1 LFFLWQVIRLLRIG
15 LFGFPLGDLIENCV
29 SIFKDGQDEGLTIL
43 TPIYLLTGISLPLW
57 LNVVGS
63 SSSSSLFDSSQNI
76 AAALAGVLSI
86 GIGDT
91 FASVGGSKFG
101 SHKWKGQGST

>member
-1 LFFLWQVIRLLRIG
+1 M
-15 LFGFPLGDLIENCV
+15 

-57 LNVVGS
+57 LNLVGS

-86 GIGDT
+86 GDT
-91 FASVGGSKFG
+91 FANVGGSKFG
-101 SHKWKGQGST
+101 LHKWKGQGST